1 MKEKI
6 RKEAEEITISMNIVL
21 KDVIKKMSNVT
32 LLRNIHPSYREPYTY
47 AFFREDMI
55 TKEELKEFV
64 RLAR

>member
-32 LLRNIHPSYREPYTY
+32 LLRNIHPSYREPYAY